1 MPSSKKK
8 SGSEGK
14 PKLKSESE
22 PLDNIMRVTTP
33 ENISFQYEVVGPFRR
48 LFAYL
53 IDVAISA
60 GAYALL
66 CFVVFLVFFF
76 ILAPLAAMLQ
86 FGGLL
91 DEIGGLGLGFLAVA
105 YFLIYWFYFAY
116 FETYYNGATLGKS
129 LMRMRVISIDGHAID
144 GSQAVLRNFFRL
156 LDLMPIISF
165 SSLFE
170 YSSEVDFNIAPT
182 FFFGLVVMMLN
193 RRYQRLGDLVANT
206 VVVNEER
213 ARLPDL
219 EMFQD
224 PRVPKLAELIPD
236 SFFVAPSMAR
246 AVADYVDHRRTLNYQ
261 RASEIASYLAV
272 PLLERFSMAPDTDHD
287 LLLCSLYYKVFIH
300 QVDEEEAVSIAEVG
314 PPEATLAQATITPVG
329 VPGDPATNPNLGNR
343 P

>member
-1 MPSSKKK
+1 
-8 SGSEGK
+8 
-14 PKLKSESE
+14 
-22 PLDNIMRVTTP
+22 MRVTTP

-66 CFVVFLVFFF
+66 CFVVFLVFLF
-76 ILAPLAAMLQ
+76 ILAPIAAMLELD
-86 FGGLL
+86 GLL
-91 DEIGGLGLGFLAVA
+91 NEIGGLSMGFLAVA

-170 YSSEVDFNIAPT
+170 YYSEVDFSLAPT
-182 FFFGLVVMMLN
+182 FFFGLTVMTLN

-272 PLLERFSMAPDTDHD
+272 PLLERFGMPRDTDHD

-300 QVDEEEAVSIAEVG
+300 QVDEDEAVAAVGAIEPTSASI
-314 PPEATLAQATITPVG
+314 EATPVG
-329 VPGDPATNPNLGNR
+329 VPVDPATNPYLGNR